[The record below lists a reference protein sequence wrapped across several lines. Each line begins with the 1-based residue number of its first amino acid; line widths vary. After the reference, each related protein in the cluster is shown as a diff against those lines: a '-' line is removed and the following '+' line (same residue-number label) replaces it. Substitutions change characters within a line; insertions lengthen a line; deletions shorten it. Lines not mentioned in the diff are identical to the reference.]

1 MDLRVAAYAVVERR
15 GKILLTHWRRGH
27 LHGWTLPGGGIDP
40 GEDPRD
46 AVVRE
51 VLEETGLEAKVGKL
65 LGIDSRVMVREEVPE
80 GTDPELHTI
89 RIVYRATVKDG
100 PLRHEIGGSSDEARW
115 VPLREIKALRTL
127 SLVQTSLHMAGINL
141 RKQAPKAAQPKQ
153 ADSKQTDS
161 KQTEATQ
168 TEPKQTVQAK
178 QTGQKS
184 GQSKQGQS
192 KRGGQRS
199 RQRSGSGQRQ
209 RGEQATAQNSAQGA
223 ASASAPRSDAPSTG
237 VVRSE
242 PVRSEASRNSTPRT
256 SASRPRRAN
265 RPAGE

>member
-51 VLEETGLEAKVGKL
+51 VLEETGLEAKIGKL
-65 LGIDSRVMVREEVPE
+65 LGVDSRVMVREEVPE

-141 RKQAPKAAQPKQ
+141 RKQTAKTPKAAQPKQ
-153 ADSKQTDS
+153 A
-161 KQTEATQ
+161 EPTQ
-168 TEPKQTVQAK
+168 SEPKQSGQSK
-178 QTGQKS
+178 QSGQKS
-184 GQSKQGQS
+184 GQPKQGQS

-209 RGEQATAQNSAQGA
+209 RGEQNATQNSAQA
-223 ASASAPRSDAPSTG
+223 AAPRSDAPNTG

-242 PVRSEASRNSTPRT
+242 PVRGEAPRSSTPRT